1 MVKKITH
8 PTRMGAFSLFFI
20 GEEISRL
27 FFFSL
32 FFPLFYHIQIFYLFF
47 LQTFSH
53 PSVSGT
59 VATHSTIF
67 SPTIQVVWGGPM
79 QKRDR
84 KK

>member
-20 GEEISRL
+20 GEEISWL
-27 FFFSL
+27 FFFSW
-32 FFPLFYHIQIFYLFF
+32 FFPPFYHIQIFYLFFF

-53 PSVSGT
+53 PSVSDT

-79 QKRDR
+79 QKR
-84 KK
+84 